1 MHHQYEES
9 FKDEVGLI
17 IRGSLNLDFYQLI
30 LFEFLYHCHD
40 KSKRENFSLKIIFG
54 KKCNRTQSHHSAAL
68 CLPIFLC
75 IHRSMYTIHA
85 LNVFCEFYARLEGLV
100 FSLSRF
106 HIEPCFIVL
115 KEISNFRQSLL

>member
-17 IRGSLNLDFYQLI
+17 IRGSLNLGFYQLI
-30 LFEFLYHCHD
+30 LFEFLFHCHD

-54 KKCNRTQSHHSAAL
+54 KNVTERNLTTQRL
-68 CLPIFLC
+68 CACRFFC
-75 IHRSMYTIHA
+75 VYTEACIHA

-106 HIEPCFIVL
+106 LIEPSQILYCF
-115 KEISNFRQSLL
+115 K